1 MKSKKHFEE
10 KDNFIVFCRWIHN
23 DEALSTFFPPE
34 VYVRLCTGERNHN
47 KRLNH
52 ENLLNP
58 EENLKKI
65 QWSVLI

>member
-65 QWSVLI
+65 Q